1 MTEEEP
7 ITTIAPEELLEKV
20 RTYRDTGFRL
30 VQISCTKIE
39 ETFEI
44 TYCFDKDY
52 RLDTLAVGG
61 AVDETADPADPLG
74 DVDVFGKLPLLD
86 QGLEPAVDIAD
97 GGQDLLHLLVLDDQ
111 IEMDR
116 FREHRV
122 LRAEGHDYFF

>member
-52 RLDTLAVGG
+52 RFESLRITIPIGTTIPSISGIYWG
-61 AVDETADPADPLG
+61 AFIYENEMHDFFGVEVTGINIDYKGNLLKTAKKYPFSN
-74 DVDVFGKLPLLD
+74 VT
-86 QGLEPAVDIAD
+86 
-97 GGQDLLHLLVLDDQ
+97 
-111 IEMDR
+111 
-116 FREHRV
+116 FRGEV
-122 LRAEGHDYFF
+122 TCQKK

>member
-52 RLDTLAVGG
+52 RLDSLRLTIPIGTTIPSISGIYWG
-61 AVDETADPADPLG
+61 AFIYENEMHDFFGVEVTGINIDYKGNLLKTAKKYPFSN
-74 DVDVFGKLPLLD
+74 VT
-86 QGLEPAVDIAD
+86 
-97 GGQDLLHLLVLDDQ
+97 
-111 IEMDR
+111 
-116 FREHRV
+116 FRGEV
-122 LRAEGHDYFF
+122 TCQKK

>member
-52 RLDTLAVGG
+52 RLDSLRLTIPIGTTIPSISGIYWG
-61 AVDETADPADPLG
+61 AFIYENETHDF
-74 DVDVFGKLPLLD
+74 FGVEVTGINIDYKGNLLKTAKKY
-86 QGLEPAVDIAD
+86 PFSNVT
-97 GGQDLLHLLVLDDQ
+97 
-111 IEMDR
+111 
-116 FREHRV
+116 FRGEV
-122 LRAEGHDYFF
+122 TCQKK